1 VISQV
6 AQMAEA
12 LAQPGAPSG
21 QASAVAAAMG
31 ASAPGCAENP
41 ESYGGPTASL
51 CSLLGGVAQL
61 ATLGPAEAQA
71 ADSLYES
78 AGCGSTVGPAP
89 GAGQVAPSVQGL
101 ACALATVADHQG
113 SAAVSEWGGWLAGV
127 ADCSPFQL
135 AQSVP
140 GALSP
145 LVDQVPSLVAALGD
159 STSEA
164 CKFGSLVGA
173 TDQQCGS
180 STSTSTAAAAAPGS
194 SATSSST
201 GG

>member
-1 VISQV
+1 
-6 AQMAEA
+6 
-12 LAQPGAPSG
+12 
-21 QASAVAAAMG
+21 
-31 ASAPGCAENP
+31 
-41 ESYGGPTASL
+41 
-51 CSLLGGVAQL
+51 LLGGVAQL

-78 AGCGSTVGPAP
+78 AGCGSTVTSPP

-101 ACALATVADHQG
+101 VCALATVADEQG
-113 SAAVSEWGGWLAGV
+113 SAAVSPWGAWLDSV
-127 ADCSPFQL
+127 ADCSPL
-135 AQSVP
+135 HLLTSVP

-145 LVDQVPSLVAALGD
+145 LVDQVPNLVAALGD

-164 CKFGSLVGA
+164 CKFAGLVGA

-180 STSTSTAAAAAPGS
+180 STSTSTTAAATPGS
-194 SATSSST
+194 SATSSSS